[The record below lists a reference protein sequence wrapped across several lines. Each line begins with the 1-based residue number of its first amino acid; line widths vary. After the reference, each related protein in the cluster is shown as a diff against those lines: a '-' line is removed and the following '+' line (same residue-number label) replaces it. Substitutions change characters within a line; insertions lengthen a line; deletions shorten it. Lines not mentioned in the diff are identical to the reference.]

1 MTVES
6 NQDQTSE
13 KKKTDGKM
21 FEDITRL
28 DRVDDLIK
36 RLEGDDTKEL
46 IKERMTQEKQAT
58 YDAFEEKIASET
70 GMIELHLD
78 LKFSMKPWKKAL
90 VFSFL
95 FYLIVLFVFIVL
107 ITFIKKDFDFK
118 LVSMISAAYV
128 TVLVLSFRFMYNI
141 FKEKFASIT

>member
-13 KKKTDGKM
+13 KKKTEGKM

-28 DRVDDLIK
+28 DRVEDLIL
-36 RLEGDDTKEL
+36 RLEDDETKEL
-46 IKERMTQEKQAT
+46 IKERMTREKQAE
-58 YDAFEEKIASET
+58 YDALEEKIASEN
-70 GMIELHLD
+70 MIEIHLD
-78 LKFSMKPWKKAL
+78 LKFRMKPWKKAL
-90 VFSFL
+90 MFSFL

-118 LVSMISAAYV
+118 LVSIISGAYV
-128 TVLVLSFRFMYNI
+128 TMLVLSFRFMYKI
-141 FKEKFASIT
+141 FKKKFASIT